1 MSTLHTVNK
10 SPLVNN
16 ALQSCLRLATQSDGI
31 LLIEDGVYGGL
42 TLTSFTPELEQ
53 ALAEFSLY
61 ILRPDLAARGIIEQA
76 HPKIQQIDYAGFVD
90 LTVLYDK
97 IQAWV

>member
-1 MSTLHTVNK
+1 MSILHTVNK
-10 SPLVNN
+10 SPFVNN

-42 TLTSFTPELEQ
+42 SHTRFTPQLEQ
-53 ALAEFSLY
+53 ALADFSLY
-61 ILRPDLAARGIIEQA
+61 ILQPDLAARGIVEQA
-76 HPKIQQIDYAGFVD
+76 HPGIQRVDYAGFVE

-97 IQAWV
+97 VQAWV